1 MTSVQLERTQKMLT
15 EPQFR
20 LFFKLSKMRDWLG
33 ELYLEFILSQEEIE
47 HIYSSETNICYEANR
62 NKDKRSPYLMR

>member
-1 MTSVQLERTQKMLT
+1 MTPVQLERTQKMLT

-20 LFFKLSKMRDWLG
+20 LFFRLSKMRDWLG

-47 HIYSSETNICYEANR
+47 HIYHSETNICKPI
-62 NKDKRSPYLMR
+62 NKDRDRRSPYLMR